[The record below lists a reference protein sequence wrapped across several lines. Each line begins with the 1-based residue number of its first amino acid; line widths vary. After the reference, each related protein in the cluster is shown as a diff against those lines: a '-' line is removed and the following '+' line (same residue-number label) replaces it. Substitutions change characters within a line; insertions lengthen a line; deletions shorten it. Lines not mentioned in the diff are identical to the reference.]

1 MSEWEKLYAELK
13 KIEPKIDQIK
23 ITLDEYLR
31 ALLGLALD
39 HQDKQPSLELFLKLL
54 KKSFIADPLP
64 FDESWLAIQD
74 PPIEDYEFRSV
85 CLGGRC

>member
-31 ALLGLALD
+31 ALLGLAYD
-39 HQDKQPSLELFLKLL
+39 NQDKQPSLELFLKLM
-54 KKSFIADPLP
+54 KKSF
-64 FDESWLAIQD
+64 
-74 PPIEDYEFRSV
+74 YR
-85 CLGGRC
+85 